1 MTQSYFFWNSK
12 GLADLVKHNYVMY
25 SFLYINTSHND
36 PLNILYYYAHINIAF
51 QLIHVL
57 LTPTV
62 SLTTAMDL
70 LSPFL
75 RFRWPQVKDQWG
87 GCAPHRQPRPLPW
100 WKRAG
105 NGVGRRRKDCNE
117 AEGKDGAQRSSTKL
131 PPTMKTKLAVRRND
145 LWDAAQWR
153 RRPTTREDERI
164 ACHKNQG
171 RDDTSCIGAWV
182 EGTVV
187 AFRGLL

>member
-75 RFRWPQVKDQWG
+75 RFR
-87 GCAPHRQPRPLPW
+87 
-100 WKRAG
+100 
-105 NGVGRRRKDCNE
+105 
-117 AEGKDGAQRSSTKL
+117 
-131 PPTMKTKLAVRRND
+131 
-145 LWDAAQWR
+145 
-153 RRPTTREDERI
+153 
-164 ACHKNQG
+164 
-171 RDDTSCIGAWV
+171 
-182 EGTVV
+182 
-187 AFRGLL
+187 